1 MEKEKLNL
9 KEPEKVEAYVS
20 GEGITL
26 TPPQPTIMLE
36 FHKDGKYSCLD
47 FKDGEWQFWGTM
59 PIGKSANLFWKEVIS
74 KLAKQ
79 KTENLLLQEKAKCMT
94 DFEKRL
100 EEYRNS
106 PDVWKNVGISKWKNW
121 GEKCGYFDYL
131 SNR

>member
-79 KTENLLLQEKAKCMT
+79 KTENLLLQEKAKW
-94 DFEKRL
+94 KR
-100 EEYRNS
+100 E
-106 PDVWKNVGISKWKNW
+106 I
-121 GEKCGYFDYL
+121 DYL
-131 SNR
+131 IADEMCICHQEKTPTSRLTSLAVKIDKL

>member
-79 KTENLLLQEKAKCMT
+79 KTENLLLQEKAKWK
-94 DFEKRL
+94 EK
-100 EEYRNS
+100 
-106 PDVWKNVGISKWKNW
+106 I
-121 GEKCGYFDYL
+121 EKIAHNTHIKIDDNGDYKDGLWVSAFLDYL
-131 SNR
+131 LNLIDKL